1 MSDQTL
7 AILKH
12 IPAADLGGPGAP
24 DPELC
29 AAAAIRALGETAGAG
44 FRMNSLALDVAS
56 HAIGVG
62 MVELSAKTD
71 KRARAIVF
79 VSLEARMGAAM
90 VFSAQGLF
98 STQR

>member
-7 AILKH
+7 AALKQ

-29 AAAAIRALGETAGAG
+29 ATAAIRALSETAGET

-56 HAIGVG
+56 QAIGAG
-62 MVELSAKTD
+62 MVELTTRTD

-79 VSLEARMGAAM
+79 VSLEAKMGASM

-98 STQR
+98 SAKR

>member
-1 MSDQTL
+1 MSDTTL
-7 AILKH
+7 ATLKQ

-29 AAAAIRALGETAGAG
+29 AAAAIRALSETAGEI
-44 FRMNSLALDVAS
+44 FRLNSLALDVAS

>member
-1 MSDQTL
+1 
-7 AILKH
+7 
-12 IPAADLGGPGAP
+12 
-24 DPELC
+24 
-29 AAAAIRALGETAGAG
+29 
-44 FRMNSLALDVAS
+44 MNSLALDVAS

-71 KRARAIVF
+71 KRTRSIIF

-98 STQR
+98 SAIRD

>member
-7 AILKH
+7 ASLKQ
-12 IPAADLGGPGAP
+12 IPATDLGGPGAP

-29 AAAAIRALGETAGAG
+29 AAAAIRALGDTAGET
-44 FRMNSLALDVAS
+44 FRLNSLALDVAS

-79 VSLEARMGAAM
+79 VSLEARMGGAM

-98 STQR
+98 SAKR